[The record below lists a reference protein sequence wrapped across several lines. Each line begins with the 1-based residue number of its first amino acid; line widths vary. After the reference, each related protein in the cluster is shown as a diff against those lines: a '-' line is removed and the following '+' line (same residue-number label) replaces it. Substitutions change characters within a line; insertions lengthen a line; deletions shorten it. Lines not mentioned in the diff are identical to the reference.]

1 MKIDKNLVIDY
12 EDLLEGSGTGN
23 NMGFYL
29 INEKRLRYK
38 FNEINFDENKFY
50 ECFDMNTL
58 EILKPKEW
66 EELSKMSKDQ
76 MISNYVEK
84 YEWDWLG
91 DDFDDMAG
99 YLQFV
104 ENHEPNTVFSNY
116 TDGWKSD
123 DDYMVIYHHDMSD
136 LKTDEERKAYKKGIK
151 DGMGK

>member
-38 FNEINFDENKFY
+38 FNEIGDKFEN
-50 ECFDMNTL
+50 CFDMNTL

-76 MISNYVEK
+76 MITNYVEK

-104 ENHEPNTVFSNY
+104 ENHEPNTVFSHY

-123 DDYMVIYHHDMSD
+123 DDYMVIKHHNMSN
-136 LKTDEERKAYKKGIK
+136 LKTDVERKAYKKGIK